1 MLDNITGGL
10 ELLMQPGPLLWLVFG
25 VVIGF
30 LVGVLPGLSTSNTA
44 ALLLPFAITL
54 PLENSLVLIVS
65 IYAGAAFGGAV
76 PAILFNVPGETGSAV
91 TALDGYPMAKKGQA
105 GLAIGIARMASV
117 PGGVISGIVVL
128 LLLQPLGALSLKF
141 GAREMFVII
150 LLGLVVAS
158 TLMGGS
164 ARKGLMVGVLGLLL
178 AIVGVSPGT
187 AETRFTFGE
196 LQLYDGIPFLAAL
209 IGTFAI
215 SEMLCLSGPT
225 SSRSV
230 SASKWSSPGGLRK
243 ESRDAIA
250 GVKATLA
257 EPGAVVRSSGIGI
270 LLGVIPGIGTSVSH
284 FIATRRR
291 RGGRRTRRSSGRA
304 VTRASSLPRPA
315 TTPWRA
321 APSSRPS
328 RSVFLAVPRW
338 PSSLAAFYL
347 QGIQPGPRVLET
359 NNAEVYAVVLALI
372 VASVLILP
380 LGVLLAGPLAS
391 VTRLPMSL
399 LVPTVLFLSM
409 VGVFA
414 IRNSVFDVGLALLFG
429 VIGLVLR
436 LNGYPVIPLV
446 LGLILGPLAEEYLLR
461 SFELADGPGYFF
473 GSVVVNI
480 LWAILVAAARRDDR
494 PAISPAQA

>member
-1 MLDNITGGL
+1 M
-10 ELLMQPGPLLWLVFG
+10 
-25 VVIGF
+25 
-30 LVGVLPGLSTSNTA
+30 
-44 ALLLPFAITL
+44 
-54 PLENSLVLIVS
+54 
-65 IYAGAAFGGAV
+65 
-76 PAILFNVPGETGSAV
+76 
-91 TALDGYPMAKKGQA
+91 TALDGYPLAKKGRA

-117 PGGVISGIVVL
+117 LGGVISGIAVL

-178 AIVGVSPGT
+178 AVVGVSPGT
-187 AETRFTFGE
+187 AETRFTFGN

-215 SEMLCLSGPT
+215 SEMLLLVGSDVVQ
-225 SSRSV
+225 RRQREQSV
-230 SASKWSSPGGLRK
+230 KSGGLRK

-270 LLGVIPGIGTSVSH
+270 LLGVIPGIGTSVSN
-284 FIATRRR
+284 FISYAAEK
-291 RGGRRTRRSSGRA
+291 RRSKNPEEFGKGSHQGIIAEACDNA
-304 VTRASSLPRPA
+304 VASSSLIPTFTLGIPGSA
-315 TTPWRA
+315 TM
-321 APSSRPS
+321 
-328 RSVFLAVPRW
+328 AVV
-338 PSSLAAFYL
+338 LAAFYL
-347 QGIQPGPRVLET
+347 QGIQPGPRVLQT

-446 LGLILGPLAEEYLLR
+446 LGLILGPWRR
-461 SFELADGPGYFF
+461 STCCAVSSWPTAPAT
-473 GSVVVNI
+473 SS
-480 LWAILVAAARRDDR
+480 DR
-494 PAISPAQA
+494 SSSTSCGRCWRC